1 MKFSATVEEFAAQ
14 RRAVLDEAADLLR
27 EILPDALTEMRAGEE
42 DWWDPLMLRVRAIW
56 DTVLADEGVDP
67 TLADFA
73 PTRIL
78 MEETMPRTTDD
89 PNRDAQV
96 ERLALWLSVLAVNSA
111 SDQAAE
117 VTQRE
122 DGDLVLREWVTMQDE
137 EVRDTHRPLNG
148 TQRPV
153 GEPFTVG
160 GVDTPYP
167 GAPVGPPDL
176 WLGCRC
182 VLRPTLEAEQ
192 MSSKTTFAIGFEEDL
207 DEDLV
212 DAPMIE
218 SDADMGFDRVP
229 VHGVLAPINVE
240 SGDGR
245 TLSALTWAEVP
256 LPLRWVK
263 QDVGLHHNAV
273 RVGTIT
279 NIYESDGMIRW
290 SGHMLST
297 PEADEAVNILAEGSM
312 GLSVDLDSTSMEV
325 LDDSIQAMEEGE
337 MPSMNISGRVRA
349 ATLVDISAFVEAYA
363 MLGTE
368 PEDEIAIS
376 DDDELIASGC
386 APCVA
391 KELDEH
397 YATMV
402 EFAISEAEW
411 DGSSGRFTDDEW
423 FRSTVVHTNGDSRVK
438 SDNKVPILEP
448 NGDMNRA
455 AVHNA
460 AARIN
465 QTEASPEAIR
475 SGKRAL
481 IAAYRRLEEEPP
493 ESLTASAFAPGT
505 KDGPGWLTN
514 PVDTQRL
521 RNYWTRGA
529 GAAKIRWGAPGDFNR
544 CRTQLRKYIANPQ
557 WLAGTCAN
565 LHKVALGVWPG
576 QHAAR
581 TVEGAIMASAF
592 TIYEETNVLPADW
605 FMDPEL
611 DKPTP
616 VTVLPDGRTFGHIA
630 VWGTCHTGLGLSVGM
645 DDSCTAAPG
654 SPSNYA
660 YFRTGIVDTD
670 QGEIPVGN
678 LTMGIGHAPDRAS
691 AKATMA
697 HYDNVDAVVADV
709 VTGEDAHGIWFS
721 GAMRGDLTDDQVRAF
736 KASTLSGDWR
746 TIGEGLEL
754 VAALAVNVPGFPIPR
769 LALAASGGRQTSLI
783 AAGMVQRET
792 KGRTMK
798 IDLEFDKAQVNA
810 LVDSITTEMSRRERV
825 RSAKV
830 KYLSSER
837 QRLAGRS

>member
-1 MKFSATVEEFAAQ
+1 MKFSASVEEFAAQ
-14 RRAVLDEAADLLR
+14 RRAVLDEAADMLRGLL
-27 EILPDALTEMRAGEE
+27 PAALADMRDGEE
-42 DWWDPLMLRVRAIW
+42 DWWNPLLLAVRRIW
-56 DTVLADEGVDP
+56 DDVLTGEGVDP
-67 TLADFA
+67 GLADFA

-78 MEETMPRTTDD
+78 MEETMPLTTDS
-89 PNRDAQV
+89 PNREAQV
-96 ERLALWLSVLAVNSA
+96 ERLALWLSVLAVNA
-111 SDQAAE
+111 ATDQAAE
-117 VTQRE
+117 VSQRE
-122 DGDLVLREWVTMQDE
+122 DGELVLREWVTMQDE
-137 EVRDTHRPLNG
+137 DVRATHRPLNG

-160 GVDTPYP
+160 GVETPYP

-192 MSSKTTFAIGFEEDL
+192 MSATTTFAIGFEEDL
-207 DEDLV
+207 DEDLP
-212 DAPMIE
+212 DAPMME
-218 SDADMGFDRVP
+218 TEEDLGFDMVP

-240 SGDGR
+240 SGDSR
-245 TLSALTWAEVP
+245 TLSSLTWADPP

-263 QDVGLHHNAV
+263 QDVGQHDGAV

-279 NIYESDGMIRW
+279 SIREDEGLIRW
-290 SGHMLST
+290 SGHMLNT
-297 PEADEAVNILAEGSM
+297 LEADEAVNLLAEGRM

-325 LDDSIQAMEEGE
+325 LDEPGE
-337 MPSMNISGRVRA
+337 ALEAGTIPAMNISGRVRA

-363 MLGTE
+363 SLGSE
-368 PEDEIAIS
+368 PEVVLEGEED
-376 DDDELIASGC
+376 LTASGC
-386 APCVA
+386 TPCMA
-391 KELDEH
+391 QELDEH

-402 EFAISEAEW
+402 EFAISEGEW
-411 DGSSGRFTDDEW
+411 DGSPSRFTDDEW

-448 NGDMNRA
+448 NGDMSRA

-465 QTEASPEAIR
+465 QTDASPEAIR
-475 SGKRAL
+475 AGKRAL

-505 KDGPGWLTN
+505 HDGPGWITN

-529 GAAKIRWGAPGDFNR
+529 GAAKVRWGVPGDFNR
-544 CRTQLRKYIANPQ
+544 CRRQLRKYIANPQ

-576 QHAAR
+576 QEHAR
-581 TVEGAIMASAF
+581 VTEGAVMASAF
-592 TIYEETNVLPADW
+592 TIFEETNMLPAEW
-605 FMDPEL
+605 FADPEL
-611 DKPTP
+611 TAPTP
-616 VTVLPDGRTFGHIA
+616 VTVLPDGRVFGHVA

-645 DDSCTAAPG
+645 DDSCTAAPS
-654 SPSNYA
+654 SPSDYA
-660 YFRTGIVDTD
+660 YFRTGVVTTD
-670 QGEIPVGN
+670 QGDIPVGN
-678 LTMGIGHAPDRAS
+678 LTMGIGHAPDKAS

-697 HYDNVDAVVADV
+697 HYDNTNAVVADV
-709 VTGEDAHGIWFS
+709 VTGEDEHGIWFS
-721 GAMRGDLTDDQVRAF
+721 GAMRADLTDDQVRAF

-769 LALAASGGRQTSLI
+769 LSLAASAGRQTALV
-783 AAGMVQRET
+783 AAGMVKRDSADVQASTSPESV
-792 KGRTMK
+792 
-798 IDLEFDKAQVNA
+798 KAFVTA
-810 LVDSITTEMSRRERV
+810 VEDEMSRRQRA
-825 RSAKV
+825 RAAKA
-830 KYLSSER
+830 KYRTSER
-837 QRLAGRS
+837 ERLSARL